1 MTEPGKLL
9 QKAASAMR
17 RLLPALVAF
26 ALLTTVV
33 PTPARAMSTAAEIQ
47 MGQSEDQEIVAGS
60 VIETDPLMNAYVQG
74 IAENLWNQ
82 VARKDV
88 PYSIKVIKDDSINS
102 FATMGGFVYI
112 DEGLIDF
119 VQSDDEFAS
128 VIGHETGHIE
138 RRHVITSQSK
148 AQILDIL
155 FGLASMFSPLI
166 YNFGGLAEAGL
177 MAKISREDELQADRY
192 GLQLMSRAGY
202 DPESMVTMMAHL
214 GVLQDEHSDLL
225 TKYLEDHPDPKARVA
240 HLMGYPE
247 LDPKNVTTTQELVQA
262 SSDEERARYSFSS
275 YRLHQVLA
283 KDAQDP
289 EALLELGQSELALG
303 QTSKSEQTLA
313 EAAQLGTAQTRATAN
328 QRIAALRQM
337 QVQRVNLTHPNL
349 PKLQAAVQAAKT
361 SQLAAATQIQARA
374 SEGKDQL
381 KAVNNRMNS
390 LQYEIPDFSRIN
402 IKRGSKVEAIVKNL
416 NLMSRS
422 INSAL
427 QDAGDAIGGVG
438 SLEVNKETGLLKEGA
453 TIYDEM
459 LAPFSQTP
467 IPSDSL
473 AILPDYP
480 KMIDQ
485 LTTADEEMLRSV
497 DASRASLTLLDQ
509 SLGDLDDFLKQLD
522 EVHMGYNGDISP
534 SSYASIEPLM
544 KKNVAEFDA
553 AAGEASQGAQLY
565 NMARTRQLSSR
576 IALLGLGTS
585 PQRYSS
591 LQYALQQRF
600 GSDGLDYRTM
610 LRDGLTPGDVTVA
623 TIVAADI
630 KSTPEAIVAEARS
643 SKESIEDVANAH
655 GMHAW
660 PLEIFTGLVYLDFT
674 DDPFKELRKADG
686 TESVELSQLGL

>member
-1 MTEPGKLL
+1 
-9 QKAASAMR
+9 MR
-17 RLLPALVAF
+17 RLITALVAF
-26 ALLTTVV
+26 SLLCSIAPAPALAV
-33 PTPARAMSTAAEIQ
+33 STAAEIQ
-47 MGQSEDQEIVAGS
+47 MGQSEDQQIVAGS
-60 VIETDPLMNAYVQG
+60 VVETDPLMNAYVQG

-88 PYSIKVIKDDSINS
+88 PYNIKVIKDDSINS

-138 RRHVITSQSK
+138 RRHVITTQSK
-148 AQILDIL
+148 AEILDIL

-214 GVLQDEHSDLL
+214 GVLEDEHSDLL
-225 TKYLEDHPDPKARVA
+225 TKYLQDHPDPKNRVS

-247 LDPKNVTTTQELVQA
+247 LDPKDVTTTQELVQA

-303 QTSKSEQTLA
+303 QTGKSEQTLA
-313 EAAQLGTAQTRATAN
+313 EAAQLGSPQTRATAN
-328 QRIAALRQM
+328 QRIVALRQLEAK
-337 QVQRVNLTHPNL
+337 RVTLTHPNL
-349 PKLQAAVQAAKT
+349 PKLQAAVQASKA
-361 SQLAAATQIQARA
+361 SQLAAASQIQARA

-381 KAVNNRMNS
+381 KAVNNRMSS

-402 IKRGSKVEAIVKNL
+402 IKRGSKVEAIVKNI

-422 INSAL
+422 ISSAQ
-427 QDAGDAIGGVG
+427 QDAGDTIAGVG
-438 SLEVNKETGLLKEGA
+438 SLEVNKESGLLKESS

-459 LAPFSQTP
+459 LAPFSSTP
-467 IPSDSL
+467 IPADSL
-473 AILPDYP
+473 AILPSYP
-480 KMIDQ
+480 QMLQ
-485 LTTADEEMLRSV
+485 ELSTADEEMLRSV

-509 SLGDLDDFLKQLD
+509 SIGDLDNFLKQLD
-522 EVHMGYNGDISP
+522 EVRMGYNGDISQ
-534 SSYASIEPLM
+534 SSYAAIEESM

-553 AAGEASQGAQLY
+553 AASEASQGAQLY
-565 NMARTRQLSSR
+565 NMARTRQLSTR
-576 IALLGLGTS
+576 ITLLGLGTS
-585 PQRYSS
+585 PQRFSS

-600 GSDGLDYRTM
+600 GSNGLDYRTM

-630 KSTPEAIVAEARS
+630 KSTPEAIVAEART
-643 SKESIEDVANAH
+643 SKQTVVDVANAH

-686 TESVELSQLGL
+686 SESVELSQLGL

>member
-1 MTEPGKLL
+1 MPDSYEPPK
-9 QKAASAMR
+9 KAAGAMR
-17 RLLPALVAF
+17 RLLPALVALS
-26 ALLTTVV
+26 LLCSLC
-33 PTPARAMSTAAEIQ
+33 PAPAVAMSTAAEIQ
-47 MGQSEDQEIVAGS
+47 LGQSEDQEIVAGS

-88 PYSIKVIKDDSINS
+88 PYSVKVIKDDSINS

-138 RRHVITSQSK
+138 RRHVITTQSK

-166 YNFGGLAEAGL
+166 YNFGGLAEAGI

-225 TKYLEDHPDPKARVA
+225 TKYLQDHPDPKNRVS

-247 LDPKNVTTTQELVQA
+247 LDPKNVTTTQQLVQS
-262 SSDEERARYSFSS
+262 SSDEERARYSFSE

-283 KDAQDP
+283 KDPQNP
-289 EALLELGQSELALG
+289 EALLELGQSELAEG
-303 QTSKSEQTLA
+303 QTSKSRQTLA
-313 EAAQLGTAQTRATAN
+313 EAAQLGSAQTRATAN

-337 QVQRVNLTHPNL
+337 EVQRVNLTHPNL
-349 PKLQAAVQAAKT
+349 PKLQAAVQSAKT
-361 SQLAAATQIQARA
+361 AQLAAATQIQARA
-374 SEGKDQL
+374 SEGKDQI

-390 LQYEIPDFSRIN
+390 LQYEIPDLSRIN

-427 QDAGDAIGGVG
+427 QDAGGAIGGVG
-438 SLEVNKETGLLKEGA
+438 SLEVNKQSGLLKEGS

-459 LAPFSQTP
+459 LAPFSSSP

-473 AILPDYP
+473 AILPSYP
-480 KMIDQ
+480 QM
-485 LTTADEEMLRSV
+485 LVAMSTANEEMLRSV

-522 EVHMGYNGDISP
+522 QVRMGYNGDIGQA
-534 SSYASIEPLM
+534 SYAGIEPLM

-553 AAGEASQGAQLY
+553 AASEASQASQLY
-565 NMARTRQLSSR
+565 NMARTRQLSTR

-600 GSDGLDYRTM
+600 GSTGLDYRTM

-643 SKESIEDVANAH
+643 SNETVVDVANAH